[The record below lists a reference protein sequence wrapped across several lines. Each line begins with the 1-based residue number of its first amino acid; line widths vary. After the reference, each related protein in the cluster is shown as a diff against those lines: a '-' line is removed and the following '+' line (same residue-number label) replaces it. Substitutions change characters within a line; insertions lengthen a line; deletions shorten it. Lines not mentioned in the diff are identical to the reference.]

1 MRPRER
7 GPPRNFAFS
16 FLALVYRPNIRAI
29 QCRNA
34 QLKRYS
40 ARPLEKRLEKGPQI
54 SVQLSVTF
62 SWTCLFTTVE
72 KKRLLTITTMS
83 TTNIE
88 TEAIIVAKP
97 GDDFKLSPIILDE
110 VRGNEVLV
118 EMKYSG
124 ICHTVSL
131 SRAREGDDAKVAA
144 GKGR

>member
-1 MRPRER
+1 
-7 GPPRNFAFS
+7 
-16 FLALVYRPNIRAI
+16 
-29 QCRNA
+29 
-34 QLKRYS
+34 
-40 ARPLEKRLEKGPQI
+40 
-54 SVQLSVTF
+54 
-62 SWTCLFTTVE
+62 
-72 KKRLLTITTMS
+72 MS

-131 SRAREGDDAKVAA
+131 SRARGEDDAKVAA
-144 GKGR
+144 SKGR